1 MEIKRCLVSLM
12 FAILHS
18 KANKLP
24 WWIFIKH
31 KLVICYPITWL
42 QRYVV
47 PSFKSRVHQ
56 AVWHT
61 APSHEAAEW
70 IKHMYSDMEMCY
82 STFYPDVIQVHI
94 LRGNILKNVSETIY
108 LALNENNTFR
118 LPSDFTFLY
127 LRFIFIMIKTFHFQL
142 GGMENLKW
150 EFMWLCRTD
159 IGPGRNK

>member
-1 MEIKRCLVSLM
+1 MEITRCLVSLM
-12 FAILHS
+12 LHS
-18 KANKLP
+18 KDNKLP

-61 APSHEAAEW
+61 APSHEAAAW
-70 IKHMYSDMEMCY
+70 IKHMYSDMEMFLLHFLSGCDTGPY
-82 STFYPDVIQVHI
+82 FTWKHSQKRLWNCMSTFEWD
-94 LRGNILKNVSETIY
+94 NK
-108 LALNENNTFR
+108 TFR

-127 LRFIFIMIKTFHFQL
+127 LRFIFITIKTFQFKL
-142 GGMENLKW
+142 GSIDHLKW
-150 EFMWLCRTD
+150 EFMWLCRTY
-159 IGPGRNK
+159 IGPGRYK